1 MANLHLNKA
10 LLVFTGSKGVGK
22 TTAAA
27 TLLPPSQV
35 ERVFYHDGE
44 HSTNRIVEQLA
55 ERGKAFGYLNHLDER
70 WTKDLPGNADLLDRI
85 AKGKLPWATTKE
97 KNSLIDFWHY
107 IVDDINTHMTLGKF
121 RVYVHDPVERLEA
134 AMAAWVADNRDAAGW
149 QRLGMG
155 EMWTQ
160 GFYPLYRNLQE
171 AIFARGVETII
182 FTAHLGAPW
191 IEGGKGTIP
200 GKVKVRAKP
209 ELFKLAQLYVWLVE
223 EPRNADG
230 APAGIVLKER
240 LGLLCINE
248 DTDTWTPRA
257 GLPHRIPH
265 FTWDD
270 VQRYLEQGFDMANP
284 APGETLTR
292 QEAQLI
298 DDTFFSDAQMQLMLL
313 WAKQSLAEVAAANPA
328 ILNATGEVQVD
339 LNPDGLARQLA
350 EQGMLAEQIA
360 EQLHKP
366 LALVQRWLAP
376 AAE

>member
-1 MANLHLNKA
+1 MALALNKS
-10 LLVFTGSKGVGK
+10 LIVITGSRGVGK

-35 ERVFYHDGE
+35 SRVFYHDGE
-44 HSTNRIVEQLA
+44 HSTNRIAEQLA
-55 ERGKAFGYLNHLDER
+55 ERGLAFGYLNHLDAR
-70 WTKDLPGNADLLDRI
+70 WTKDMPANTDLLERI

-107 IVDDINTHMTLGKF
+107 IVSDINSNMLPGKF

-134 AMAAWVADNRDAAGW
+134 AMAAWVADNREAAGW

-160 GFYPLYRNLQE
+160 GFYPLYRNFME

-182 FTAHLGAPW
+182 FTAHLGTPW
-191 IEGGKGTIP
+191 SEGGKGTIP

-230 APAGIVLKER
+230 APAGIILKER
-240 LGLLCINE
+240 LGLLSINAA
-248 DTDTWTPRA
+248 TDTWVSRA

-265 FTWDD
+265 FTWGD
-270 VQRYLEQGFDMANP
+270 VQRYLELGFDMTNP
-284 APGETLTR
+284 APGEILTR

-298 DDTFFSDAQMQLMLL
+298 DETFFSDAQMQLMLL

-339 LNPDGLARQLA
+339 LNPEGLARQLA
-350 EQGMLAEQIA
+350 IQGLDAEQIA
-360 EQLHKP
+360 AQLHKP
-366 LALVQRWLAP
+366 LPLVQRWLAG
-376 AAE
+376 